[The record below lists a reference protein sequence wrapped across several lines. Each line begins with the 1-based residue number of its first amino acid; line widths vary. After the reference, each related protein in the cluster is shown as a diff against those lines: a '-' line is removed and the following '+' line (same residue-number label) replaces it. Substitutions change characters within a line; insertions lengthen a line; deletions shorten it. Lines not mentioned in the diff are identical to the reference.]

1 MPHINLLPWREQQRQ
16 ASQQKFLT
24 ILGVIVAASL
34 ALMYGIGAFY
44 DTLKEGQEIKNLYLS
59 SEIKKL
65 DKRIG
70 EIRGLNQQKENL
82 QRRIRLIEE
91 LQSNR
96 NLGTQIIDE
105 VTRVVPAGVYL
116 TSLERQKNMIK
127 VIGRSE
133 SNNRLS
139 QMLRAVESSY
149 LLRDPLLQGIVAG
162 EREERLLSNFTMNFY
177 VKTFAQME
185 KERAELAQTTQAEN

>member
-44 DTLKEGQEIKNLYLS
+44 DTLREGQEIKNRYLS

-70 EIRGLNQQKENL
+70 EIQGLNQQKENL

-96 NLGTQIIDE
+96 NLGTQLIDE
-105 VTRVVPAGVYL
+105 VARVVPAGVYL
-116 TSLERQKNMIK
+116 TSLERQQNMIK

-185 KERAELAQTTQAEN
+185 KERAELAQTKQAGD

>member
-44 DTLKEGQEIKNLYLS
+44 DTLKEGQEIKNRYLS

-70 EIRGLNQQKENL
+70 EIQGLNQQKENL

-105 VTRVVPAGVYL
+105 VARVVPAGVYL
-116 TSLERQKNMIK
+116 TSLERQQNMIK

-185 KERAELAQTTQAEN
+185 KERAELAQTTEAEN

>member
-16 ASQQKFLT
+16 ASQQKFLA
-24 ILGVIVAASL
+24 ILGIIVAASL

-116 TSLERQKNMIK
+116 TSLERQQNMIK

>member
-44 DTLKEGQEIKNLYLS
+44 DTLREGQEIKNRYLS
-59 SEIKKL
+59 SEIRKL

-70 EIRGLNQQKENL
+70 EIKGLNQQKENL

-96 NLGTQIIDE
+96 NLGTQLIDE
-105 VTRVVPAGVYL
+105 VARVVPAGVYL
-116 TSLERQKNMIK
+116 TSLERQQNMIK

-162 EREERLLSNFTMNFY
+162 EREERLLSNFTMHFY

-185 KERAELAQTTQAEN
+185 KERAELAQTKQTGN